1 MTTRA
6 TGTFDVQLTPQA
18 PEKEGDTS
26 LGRLTLDK
34 QFHGDLQATSKGQM
48 LTGMTGT
55 KGSAGYVAIEKVEG
69 TLGGRTGSFILQH
82 RGIMDRGTPAL
93 LVTVVPDSGTEGL
106 EGLAGTMTIEIT
118 GGEHRYTFDY
128 TLPTPR

>member
-18 PEKEGDTS
+18 PETEGDTS

-48 LTGMTGT
+48 LTGMTAT

-69 TLGGRTGSFILQH
+69 TLGGRAGSFILQH

-93 LVTVVPDSGTEGL
+93 LVTVVPDSGTDGL
-106 EGLAGTMTIEIT
+106 EGIAGTMTIEIT

-128 TLPTPR
+128 TLAAAS

>member
-1 MTTRA
+1 MSTRA

-18 PEKEGDTS
+18 PETEGDKS

-34 QFHGDLQATSKGQM
+34 QFNGDLVGTSKGQM
-48 LTGMTGT
+48 LTGMTAT
-55 KGSAGYVAIEKVEG
+55 EGSAGYVAIEKVEG
-69 TLGGRTGSFILQH
+69 TLDGRSGSFILQH

-93 LVTVVPDSGTEGL
+93 LVTVVPDSGTDGL
-106 EGLAGTMTIEIT
+106 EGLAGSMTIEIT

-128 TLPTPR
+128 TLPITP

>member
-18 PEKEGDTS
+18 PETEGDTS
-26 LGRLTLDK
+26 LGRLPLDK
-34 QFHGDLQATSKGQM
+34 QVHGDLQATSKGQM
-48 LTGMTGT
+48 LTGMTAT

-69 TLGGRTGSFILQH
+69 TLAGRAGSFILQH
-82 RGIMDRGTPAL
+82 RGIMDRGTPTL
-93 LVTVVPDSGTEGL
+93 LVTVVPDSGTGAL
-106 EGLAGTMTIEIT
+106 EGLTGTMTIEIT

-128 TLPTPR
+128 TLPAVP